1 VYLMYA
7 GCFSRF
13 VAVIHR
19 RCNLR
24 IRGIYMGAF
33 LIFFGFKIPFRK
45 LTEHNNINSQW
56 SKLLIIRN
64 LSVVKLNDSVKF
76 SGVFRMI
83 LFFVYVCGCYGK
95 G

>member
-1 VYLMYA
+1 
-7 GCFSRF
+7 
-13 VAVIHR
+13 
-19 RCNLR
+19 
-24 IRGIYMGAF
+24 MGAF